1 VSPPQP
7 GPTRLA
13 SLIGEGASATLR
25 DAAKTLAW
33 GLALY
38 GVVAFVGIKLSAKA
52 TGALA
57 AQMVLAEWG
66 AGRLAV
72 AWSDPS
78 APPPAFGSI
87 ARRAARGAATGV
99 LAGTLVVVFA
109 LLTRGM
115 VAHPNRPEPVEI
127 VVGLITAALVA
138 ARDEILLRG
147 VVIRAFRHTCPPA
160 VLLAICGG
168 AAAAAEYG
176 ALGSPSDAS
185 VPRLLVAALLGV
197 AFAALWLRDRG
208 AWLAFGAHTG
218 WSLATGAAIG
228 GGLADVRAAN
238 TPWGGADAGLEGSL
252 VAVAALVPLA
262 ALAVGWS
269 RGRQKAVGS
278 ASHVGK

>member
-1 VSPPQP
+1 VSP
-7 GPTRLA
+7 L
-13 SLIGEGASATLR
+13 GEAARATLR
-25 DAAKTLAW
+25 DTAKIVAW

-38 GVVAFVGIKLSAKA
+38 GVVEFVGIKLSAKA

-57 AQMVLAEWG
+57 AQMVIAEWG

-78 APPPAFGSI
+78 APPQAFRSI
-87 ARRAARGAATGV
+87 AQRAAKGAAAGI
-99 LAGTLVVVFA
+99 LAAALVVAFA
-109 LLTRGM
+109 VLSRGM
-115 VAHPNRPEPVEI
+115 VVHPNRPEPVELA
-127 VVGLITAALVA
+127 VGLVTAALLA
-138 ARDEILLRG
+138 ARDELLLRG
-147 VVIRAFRHTCPPA
+147 VVIRAFRHACPPA
-160 VLLAICGG
+160 ALLAICGG

-176 ALGSPSDAS
+176 ALGSPSDVS
-185 VPRLLVAALLGV
+185 VPRLLFAALLGV
-197 AFAALWLRDRG
+197 VFAALWLRDRG

-228 GGLADVRAAN
+228 GGLFDVRAAS
-238 TPWGGADAGLEGSL
+238 TPWGGANAGLEGSFAAL
-252 VAVAALVPLA
+252 VALVPLA